1 MWFLCLALKT
11 VGPQWQSHNN
21 SNTVGSRHDILLR
34 ISCLDPH
41 LILTIHC
48 PHDTGGIHQRNL
60 LKFQIF
66 IGSFHFW
73 HLSEWRNSKLRLVGY
88 PVIYLLLFIAGRFCI
103 GLYTMYVEEWIF
115 FHHLC
120 KSPCFSKVAFLS
132 LDFVLNC
139 LVPGTQMEKPN
150 DRTSHS
156 MYNEPEPSVI
166 LVVVEYIL
174 SLSNPMPACIGDIY
188 PDPWGFWSNLAT
200 HLEYFLVQPRIPRM
214 F

>member
-73 HLSEWRNSKLRLVGY
+73 HLSEWRNSKLRLVVY
-88 PVIYLLLFIAGRFCI
+88 PIIYLLLFIPGRFCI
-103 GLYTMYVEEWIF
+103 WFYIHGVNFFSTISASLHVFRRWPSFPWTLSWIA
-115 FHHLC
+115 LC
-120 KSPCFSKVAFLS
+120 QALRWRNPTTGPRIVCI
-132 LDFVLNC
+132 
-139 LVPGTQMEKPN
+139 M
-150 DRTSHS
+150 
-156 MYNEPEPSVI
+156 
-166 LVVVEYIL
+166 
-174 SLSNPMPACIGDIY
+174 SLSPAWY
-188 PDPWGFWSNLAT
+188 W
-200 HLEYFLVQPRIPRM
+200 
-214 F
+214 